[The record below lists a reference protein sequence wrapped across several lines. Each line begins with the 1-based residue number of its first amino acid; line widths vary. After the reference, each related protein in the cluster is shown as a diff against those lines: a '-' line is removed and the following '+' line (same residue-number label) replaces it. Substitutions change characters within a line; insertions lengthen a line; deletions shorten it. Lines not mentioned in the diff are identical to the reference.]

1 MINPNFDTDKLP
13 DNYYQELKDNGWLCE
28 GATIEY
34 VSTDDFGTAT
44 TVLKHKDSLVILR
57 QFLLAGK
64 VHFSVDF
71 EQEFNE
77 IGK

>member
-13 DNYYQELKDNGWLCE
+13 DNYYQELKDNGWLDE
-28 GATIEY
+28 RATIVY
-34 VSTDDFGTAT
+34 VSTDPFGTET

-71 EQEFNE
+71 EQ
-77 IGK
+77 